1 MTFITLCDKWMLKL
15 GHGWEWHLG
24 YSLIERRIIGWC
36 LVKNPGEPYK
46 DWLLENSI
54 RLHQNPVTAISK
66 HEFLSEFWNCPL
78 VFCSHLLYYAI
89 QALCDIFQCSLCIQR
104 MWIAVSTNKFIWGT
118 NYIQLHYWLRR
129 TSGAI
134 FFLEI
139 RISMAADVG
148 LWDSMTVMMQ
158 FLLLLGRCLCDLLV

>member
-1 MTFITLCDKWMLKL
+1 MLQVAPAISCLCQRMPLTLSQNSRVLRQAAVL
-15 GHGWEWHLG
+15 G
-24 YSLIERRIIGWC
+24 I
-36 LVKNPGEPYK
+36 
-46 DWLLENSI
+46 
-54 RLHQNPVTAISK
+54 TAISK

-78 VFCSHLLYYAI
+78 VFCSHPLYYAI

-104 MWIAVSTNKFIWGT
+104 MWVAVFTNKFIWGT
-118 NYIQLHYWLRR
+118 NFIQLHYWLRR

-148 LWDSMTVMMQ
+148 L
-158 FLLLLGRCLCDLLV
+158 

>member
-1 MTFITLCDKWMLKL
+1 MHIWNSQRFL
-15 GHGWEWHLG
+15 
-24 YSLIERRIIGWC
+24 SP
-36 LVKNPGEPYK
+36 VKNSSYSVQR
-46 DWLLENSI
+46 LLRYYNIQIGSKAAKENLNLGDSFQLMTWQ
-54 RLHQNPVTAISK
+54 RHTTAISK

-78 VFCSHLLYYAI
+78 VFCSHPLYYAI

-148 LWDSMTVMMQ
+148 L
-158 FLLLLGRCLCDLLV
+158 

>member
-1 MTFITLCDKWMLKL
+1 MLKS
-15 GHGWEWHLG
+15 
-24 YSLIERRIIGWC
+24 Y
-36 LVKNPGEPYK
+36 N
-46 DWLLENSI
+46 
-54 RLHQNPVTAISK
+54 TAISK
-66 HEFLSEFWNCPL
+66 HEFLSKFWNCPL

-104 MWIAVSTNKFIWGT
+104 MWIPVSKNKFIWGT

-158 FLLLLGRCLCDLLV
+158 FLLLLGRCLCDLFWYRYLHISSISPISVVGIWAYIHVAIIRHQWVSIS

>member
-1 MTFITLCDKWMLKL
+1 MTLLSLSYLHIMSYIHVILTSMCSLLHSQYNTIMKWC
-15 GHGWEWHLG
+15 H
-24 YSLIERRIIGWC
+24 
-36 LVKNPGEPYK
+36 N
-46 DWLLENSI
+46 
-54 RLHQNPVTAISK
+54 TAISK
-66 HEFLSEFWNCPL
+66 HEFLSEFWNCLL
-78 VFCSHLLYYAI
+78 VICSHPLFYAI

-104 MWIAVSTNKFIWGT
+104 MWVAVFTNKFIWGT
-118 NYIQLHYWLRR
+118 NFIQLHYWLRR

-158 FLLLLGRCLCDLLV
+158 FLLLLGRCLCDLSV